1 MTTIAGTKLV
11 SMAKSKVSLKPGNV
25 GKLSP
30 DPYSYEHRI
39 TLDQD
44 AMTKMG
50 AAKTPTVG
58 DVFHVMGEGH
68 VHSVNS
74 DGNGGFSVGLQMKKL
89 GLKPKNSAGSK
100 GSSTKAGAFDAVT
113 NGIKQANE

>member
-1 MTTIAGTKLV
+1 MTTIAGVKLGN
-11 SMAKSKVSLKPGNV
+11 MARSKVSLKPSNV
-25 GKLSP
+25 GKLTP

-50 AAKTPTVG
+50 VSKTPTVG

-68 VHSVNS
+68 VHSVNT
-74 DGNGGFSVGLQMKKL
+74 DGTGAMSVGLQLRKL
-89 GLKPKNSAGSK
+89 GAKKVAGK
-100 GSSTKAGAFDAVT
+100 GSPGKSGGALNAV
-113 NGIKQANE
+113 NAGIKEAG